1 MASTATAASLPSYM
15 MPGVPVVQ
23 PPHLDGDSS
32 LATEVL
38 PGPPSIASV
47 QQAALKGAVKKPV
60 SYLPPKD
67 PNSTYAA
74 LLAITPQA
82 SLPQVEGPRTK
93 RMRTD
98 RPSTSGRAQRASA
111 RQNGQNAVLSAPP
124 NPPAPDDS
132 ISISA
137 QQPTSSDAAASVLE
151 GTSSA
156 ISISAPAQASTSK
169 PTNGRGRPRRDKGKG
184 KDVDGLA
191 VKVKE
196 EPKTDM
202 LPTPEPVGPVI
213 NHNDDHC
220 SACRSYGGLVY
231 CDGCPKSFHFWC
243 LNPPVEEM
251 DDKSW
256 FCRACMAK
264 KTKPPKPEPSE
275 LSSLISHLDYS
286 NPVEFQLPEDIRTFF
301 KDVGTAPNGAYVDTS
316 EAKQPR
322 LKPSPPDN
330 ASFQQEVDVSESRGT
345 HYNIKGSGQFNNG
358 NIDVIDSDTISSAPP
373 KVPVDEVLI
382 NGRRYRVPEKTII
395 MDFWERCQGVHPYP
409 SAPAEEDSGSLTPL
423 TTLSSLE
430 EDMAYQ
436 APLNDGS
443 PSHTPDDLQVAKLE
457 MLASLRGST
466 SSKALRSP
474 VKLNGIVK
482 HSKMV
487 DAGTQTEGD
496 PHVKAHLHPTLV
508 DKPTPTR
515 GARRIVGP
523 PAKESQS
530 RVGSSTSISLRRRKS
545 TNSVQ
550 PEPSTRELRS
560 RTTREGTAS
569 SVATTT
575 KAETAPR
582 KSTGKGMTATD
593 YLIQAGVVAPRDMK
607 PPDSIPPLRIKAVG
621 RFRHFPSSQSIISAP
636 PKPKRGRA
644 RKLPQKDPEPPKE
657 ATEVKEKR
665 PRKRKV
671 REDDVEADLAPPAQ
685 IASTSSGGKAR
696 PPVGGKTIMSAPVPV
711 KRAARG
717 GKRGGAA
724 STRSPATPRRVTE
737 PAPPVVTTTPTLKI
751 RLPKPSNLSASPQRP
766 GLSVDTPTSL

>member
-1 MASTATAASLPSYM
+1 M

-32 LATEVL
+32 LATEIL

-98 RPSTSGRAQRASA
+98 RPTGKMLPYQPLRI
-111 RQNGQNAVLSAPP
+111 
-124 NPPAPDDS
+124 PPAPDDS

-137 QQPTSSDAAASVLE
+137 QQPASSDAAASVLE

-169 PTNGRGRPRRDKGKG
+169 PANGRGRPRRDKGKG

-436 APLNDGS
+436 APLIDGS
-443 PSHTPDDLQVAKLE
+443 PSHTPDDLQVAK

-482 HSKMV
+482 HSSSKMV

-496 PHVKAHLHPTLV
+496 PHVKAQLHPTLV

-593 YLIQAGVVAPRDMK
+593 YLIQAGVVAPREMK
-607 PPDSIPPLRIKAVG
+607 PPDSIPPLRIKVEFIPIAVFG
-621 RFRHFPSSQSIISAP
+621 YISITLLQLEDSDTSLLLNASTSAP

-657 ATEVKEKR
+657 ATDVKEKR

-671 REDDVEADLAPPAQ
+671 REDDVEADLAPPDQ